1 MTKPQRLLLIDW
13 LRICV
18 LFAIVF
24 LHCNEF
30 VFFTDIIPNLGETIA
45 FESVMR
51 YFAWP
56 LTLGGQVLVALIY
69 LLFGLTGKT
78 QKSLLLI
85 AGFALIGQVLVT
97 VSFNDTKDIIGN
109 LEWDIY
115 FFIAATNLILLALP
129 RASWA
134 LVGLMSLLM
143 TISPEL
149 WKKIIPDGFIGDLLT
164 GRDYNGPEGAWSMI
178 PWLFFAILFF
188 NLGSL
193 IRGGKIPLEK
203 WHRPETFAWTIF
215 LGISLPF
222 IGAYYAT
229 PLGPHYYEWNFHKP
243 SWIFW
248 ANFVPYILIMRLSFL
263 TSVQEKLNRHRL
275 SRWIGSLMWN
285 RQLGASYIISVL
297 YIGMGAQHEDFFLEH
312 PMYFDLFFLSVM
324 PVTEIIVR
332 ILMLARKRLLPRG
345 GSSAR

>member
-1 MTKPQRLLLIDW
+1 MNKPQRLYLIDW

-45 FESVMR
+45 FEGVMR

-69 LLFGLTGKT
+69 LLFGLTGKS
-78 QKSLLLI
+78 QMSLVKI
-85 AGFALIGQVLVT
+85 AGFALVGQILVT
-97 VSFNDTKDIIGN
+97 ISFNDTSDILGN

-115 FFIAATNLILLALP
+115 FFIAATNIILLTLP
-129 RASWA
+129 RASWI
-134 LVGLMSLLM
+134 LVGVTSLLM
-143 TISPEL
+143 TISPDL
-149 WKKIIPDGFIGDLLT
+149 WKKIIPDGFFGDLIT
-164 GRDYNGPEGAWSMI
+164 GRDYNGPEGAWSMV
-178 PWLFFAILFF
+178 PWFFFALLFF

-193 IRGGKIPLEK
+193 IRAGKIPLEK
-203 WHRPETFAWTIF
+203 WHKAETFVWTILIAF
-215 LGISLPF
+215 SLPF
-222 IGAYYAT
+222 LGAYYAT

-248 ANFVPYILIMRLSFL
+248 ANFIPYILIMRAAFV
-263 TSVQEKLNRHRL
+263 TTIQEKLSRHRL
-275 SRWIGSLMWN
+275 SRWVGNLKWN
-285 RQLGASYIISVL
+285 RNLGASYIISVL
-297 YIGMGAQHEDFFLEH
+297 YIGYGAQYEEFFLAH

-332 ILMLARKRLLPRG
+332 ILVKMQKLLRPRG
-345 GSSAR
+345 DSSAR